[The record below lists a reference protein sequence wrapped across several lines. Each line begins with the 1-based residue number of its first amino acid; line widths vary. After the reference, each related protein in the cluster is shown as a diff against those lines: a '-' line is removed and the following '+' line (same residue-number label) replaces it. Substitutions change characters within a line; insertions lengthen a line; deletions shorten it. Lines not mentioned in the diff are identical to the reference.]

1 MRQSGARL
9 PWAIA
14 VLVTAVVLTA
24 CDASTLG
31 DETPQQ
37 ASSTS
42 QSQSQKPAGNPE
54 PKDAFKPISL
64 HGTGNKVARF
74 RIPRSAAAVA
84 EISHSGSSNFAV
96 WTIGQGGDRQ
106 DLLVNEIGGYR
117 GTVLFDEQDGQHSV
131 AFQIAA
137 DGRWTVRILPLS
149 RAPVWSGRKALNG
162 RGDTVIRLNPP
173 SSGLTTTKIQHTG
186 SSNFAVYAYG
196 DTTELLVNEIG
207 RYRGES
213 LLPNG
218 TLLIAITADG
228 RWSFSKLE

>member
-1 MRQSGARL
+1 V
-9 PWAIA
+9 IA
-14 VLVTAVVLTA
+14 LLVVAVAATA
-24 CDASTLG
+24 CDASTLSN
-31 DETPQQ
+31 ETPQQ
-37 ASSTS
+37 TDSGS
-42 QSQSQKPAGNPE
+42 QSQSQPPPDNPG

-64 HGTGNKVARF
+64 HGTGDKVARF
-74 RIPRSAAAVA
+74 KIPRDAAAIA
-84 EISHSGSSNFAV
+84 DISHTGSSNFAV
-96 WTIGQGGDRQ
+96 WTIGKSGDKQ
-106 DLLVNEIGGYR
+106 DLLVNEIGDYH

-131 AFQIAA
+131 AFQIDA
-137 DGRWTVRILPLS
+137 DGRWSVRILPLS
-149 RAPVWSGRKALNG
+149 KAPVWSGRKALNG
-162 RGDTVIRLNPP
+162 RGDSVVRLSPP

-207 RYRGES
+207 KYRGES